1 MLIGICL
8 VLRLFLLLLYA
19 DIIQILLK
27 NRDILRKADDFLRII
42 VCRIRYGELSAMDV
56 KISLSSHRDQC
67 KLSIV
72 SRVFRNIVQQATQ
85 YQFSETVLCACTVIR
100 SCIIVGEFFRIRY
113 RAHKIQSHIDRL
125 VINHDDIQFVFLFAC
140 HARSCG

>member
-1 MLIGICL
+1 M
-8 VLRLFLLLLYA
+8 VLRLFLLLFYT
-19 DIIQILLK
+19 DRIQLCLK
-27 NRDILRKADDFLRII
+27 SRDILRKADDFLRII
-42 VCRIRYGELSAMDV
+42 ICIICYGELPAIEIQ
-56 KISLSSHRDQC
+56 ISLSSHRNQC

-85 YQFSETVLCACTVIR
+85 YQFSVSVFCACTVII

-125 VINHDDIQFVFLFAC
+125 VINHDDIQFVFLFTC
-140 HARSCG
+140 HTRSCS